1 VNFYSLDDIPEHLQQ
16 YFQPAPQIG
25 LEPTVNEYVDKMVQ
39 VFRGVRR
46 VLRDDGTVWLNLG
59 DSYAG
64 NGTGAFRPGNGRADG
79 NVDAVNNIRN
89 RNGNGTPDGLKPKD
103 LIGIPWRVAFALQ
116 ADGWYLRSDI
126 IWHKPNPMPES
137 VTDRPTKSHEYLF
150 LLAKSERYYYD
161 ADAIAEPAVTNDMRR
176 PYGSQGAWQLDGRP
190 EEQRPNGQ
198 LRGKAGKNAFRGQ
211 GHFRDGENGPA
222 NRDGREMQDVGA
234 GLTRNRRDVWTIATK
249 PYSEAHFATY
259 PVDLVDPCIKAG
271 TSAHGCCEACGAPW
285 VRVVE
290 RTKAEYTPC
299 NGAYAEQHIQQS
311 KGKTRSQA
319 GGMPID
325 GVVTTGWSPS
335 CSCGAPTVPCVV
347 LDTFSGAGTTGVA
360 AIRLGRQYI
369 GIDINPE
376 YLDLAHKRLGRTQP
390 ALLAE

>member
-1 VNFYSLDDIPEHLQQ
+1 L
-16 YFQPAPQIG
+16 
-25 LEPTVNEYVDKMVQ
+25 VQ
-39 VFRGVRR
+39 VFREVRR

-59 DSYAG
+59 DSYNGSGGAG
-64 NGTGAFRPGNGRADG
+64 GDYGPGGLKEGQPRYPGRRID
-79 NVDAVNNIRN
+79 I
-89 RNGNGTPDGLKPKD
+89 LKPKD

-116 ADGWYLRSDI
+116 ADGWWLRSDI
-126 IWHKPNPMPES
+126 IWAKPNPMPES
-137 VTDRPTKSHEYLF
+137 VTDRPTKAHEYLF
-150 LLAKSERYYYD
+150 LLAKRERYFYD
-161 ADAIAEPAVTNDMRR
+161 AEAIKEPAVTDDMRR
-176 PYGSQGAWQLDGRP
+176 PYGSQGAWQMDGRP
-190 EEQRPNGQ
+190 VEQRPNGKPRTAGNKTHKYVAEYEQ
-198 LRGKAGKNAFRGQ
+198 SDSEEHRTKAGLLKVA
-211 GHFRDGENGPA
+211 
-222 NRDGREMQDVGA
+222 DVPWYS
-234 GLTRNRRDVWTIATK
+234 RNRRSVWTIATK

-259 PVDLVDPCIKAG
+259 PVDLVEPCIKAG

-347 LDTFSGAGTTGVA
+347 LDTFSGSGTTGVA
-360 AIRLGRQYI
+360 AIGLGRNYI
-369 GIDINPE
+369 GIELNPE
-376 YLDLAHKRLGRTQP
+376 YIKLAERRLQNTQP
-390 ALLAE
+390 ALIAAD